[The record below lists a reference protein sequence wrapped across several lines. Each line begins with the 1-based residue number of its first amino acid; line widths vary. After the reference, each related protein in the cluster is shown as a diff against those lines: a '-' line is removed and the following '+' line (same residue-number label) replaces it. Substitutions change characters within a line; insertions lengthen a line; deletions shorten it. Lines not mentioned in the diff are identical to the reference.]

1 MKAKL
6 KEIALYYGV
15 GTSTMRRWLAV
26 ADIKTPLGRRMY
38 TPKEMLIN
46 SGRVWEQ
53 GGRKCVVNSRVHQG
67 YNKGKIF
74 ELENEGWKI

>member
-38 TPKEMLIN
+38 TPKEMLII
-46 SGRVWEQ
+46 REEF
-53 GGRKCVVNSRVHQG
+53 GRK
-67 YNKGKIF
+67 
-74 ELENEGWKI
+74 ETENPW

>member
-38 TPKEMLIN
+38 TPKEMLKFGKNLGAKRPKIR
-46 SGRVWEQ
+46 GKFKGTARVQQ
-53 GGRKCVVNSRVHQG
+53 G
-67 YNKGKIF
+67 
-74 ELENEGWKI
+74 